1 VGMSLRVEVLSL
13 DGDTIRFL
21 LRECDLAFA
30 NGLRRIMIAEV
41 PCMTIDDIFFFDNS
55 SVMPDEVLAHRVGL
69 VPLTTDL
76 DSYVLPERC
85 QCGSDLGCSLCRVVL
100 TLDAEAEGETRTVY
114 TGDIVSEDPGV
125 VPMSPDIPLV
135 KLAPGQAVKFEA
147 YARLGVGK
155 MHAKW
160 QPASTCIYQHLADI
174 EIDEERCTLCGRC
187 IEACPRGVLAVEDEK
202 LKVVDLYACTLCG
215 SCAEACPVE
224 PPTIV
229 QRFKDETFLFTIES
243 NGFLPPERI
252 VSQAAKVLVEKLDE
266 LSDKIKRGETDE
278 EIEEFKVAEEV
289 GRRLY
294 SVGAGEYEDED
305 KEEEQE

>member
-1 VGMSLRVEVLSL
+1 VGMPLKVEILSL
-13 DGDTIRFL
+13 SGDTIRFL
-21 LRECDLAFA
+21 LRGCDLALA
-30 NGLRRIMIAEV
+30 NALRRTMIAEV
-41 PCMTIDDIFFFDNS
+41 PCMTIDDIFIFDNS
-55 SVMPDEVLAHRVGL
+55 SVIPDEVLAHRVGL

-85 QCGSDLGCSLCRVVL
+85 KCGSDLGCSLCRVVL

-114 TGDIVSEDPGV
+114 TGDLVSEDPGV
-125 VPMSPDIPLV
+125 VPMSPSIPLV

-160 QPASTCIYQHLADI
+160 QPVSTCIYQNLADI
-174 EIDEERCTLCGRC
+174 EVDEERCTLCGRC
-187 IEACPRGVLAVEDEK
+187 IEACPRGVLAVENEK
-202 LKVVDLYACTLCG
+202 LAVVDLYACTLCG

-224 PPTIV
+224 PPAIM
-229 QRFKDETFLFTIES
+229 QRLEDDTYLFTVES

-252 VSQAAKVLVEKLDE
+252 VSEAGKVLVEKLDE
-266 LSDKIKRGETDE
+266 LSDKIQRGETDQ
-278 EIEEFKVAEEV
+278 EIEEFEVAEEV

-294 SVGAGEYEDED
+294 SVGAGEFEDED
-305 KEEEQE
+305 EEEEQE

>member
-1 VGMSLRVEVLSL
+1 MKIEILSL
-13 DGDTIRFL
+13 SGDTIRFL
-21 LRECDLAFA
+21 LRGSDLAFA
-30 NGLRRIMIAEV
+30 NALRRTMISEV
-41 PCMTIDDIFFFDNS
+41 PCMTIDDIFIFDNS
-55 SVMPDEVLAHRVGL
+55 SVMPDEVLAHRVGF
-69 VPLTTDL
+69 VPLVTDL

-85 QCGSDLGCSLCRVVL
+85 TCGSDLGCSLCRVVL

-114 TGDIVSEDPGV
+114 SGDLVSEDPRI
-125 VPMSPDIPLV
+125 VPMSPNIPLV

-160 QPASTCIYQHLADI
+160 QPVSTSIYQHLADI
-174 EIDEERCTLCGRC
+174 KIDEDRCTVCAQC
-187 IEACPRGVLAVEDEK
+187 IEACPRGVLAVEDDR

-224 PPTIV
+224 PPAIV
-229 QRFKDETFLFTIES
+229 QRIEDDTYLFTVES
-243 NGFLPPERI
+243 NGCLPPERI
-252 VSQAAKVLVEKLDE
+252 VSEAAKVLVDKLDE
-266 LSDKIKRGETDE
+266 FSGKVFRGETDE
-278 EIEEFKVAEEV
+278 EIEEFEVAEEV

-305 KEEEQE
+305 EEEEQE